1 MTQRPDEPLRV
12 ALLHHGYGVSAGSG
26 AARVVGELA
35 DGLRAAGHH
44 PCVLTSQ
51 PGLTRRFSEEGIPVV
66 QVGRLPEGMM
76 RRRGFAG
83 PLTHVPLTVKALVG
97 AGCDVAH
104 AFSPQDALAGTLW
117 RRRVGRP
124 TVFTCLETLTRERLA
139 DRRLRLWLLRHAVE
153 EGSDMVIAPSV
164 EGGEALWRWMAL
176 DAPVIDPRDAAAH
189 ERAYRRLMA
198 HRSGS

>member
-1 MTQRPDEPLRV
+1 MTQRPAEPLRI
-12 ALLHHGYGVSAGSG
+12 ALLHHGYGVSAGSD
-26 AARVVGELA
+26 AAKVVGELA
-35 DGLRAAGHH
+35 DGLRAAGHR
-44 PCVLTSQ
+44 PCVLTSHH
-51 PGLTRRFSEEGIPVV
+51 GLTRRFTEDEVPVV

-76 RRRGFAG
+76 YRRGFAG
-83 PLTHVPLTVKALVG
+83 PLTHVPLTVRALVG
-97 AGCDVAH
+97 AGYDVAH

-117 RRRVGRP
+117 RRLVGRP
-124 TVFTCLETLTRERLA
+124 TVFTCLETLTRDRLA
-139 DRRLRLWLLRHAVE
+139 DRRLRLWLLRHAV

-176 DAPVIDPRDAAAH
+176 DAPVIDPRDAGAH